1 MGDEGLSP
9 IGPAWQFDDGGREA
23 AGRVGKTGDCVCRA
37 VTIASGRPYAEVHNR
52 LRIITG
58 HVRHGRRPSPE
69 NGIIVARAPFK
80 RLMEEYGFGW
90 VDFRHLSFPLKT
102 TILNLPVEGR
112 LVVMVPRHAYAYI
125 DGVVHDLTPQN
136 IGMPVQ
142 GYWIK
147 R

>member
-1 MGDEGLSP
+1 MGDDSLTFPLS
-9 IGPAWQFDDGGREA
+9 PAWQFDDGGREA
-23 AGRVGKTGDCVCRA
+23 AGRIGKAGDCVCRA
-37 VTIASGRPYAEVHNR
+37 VSIASGRPYAEVHNR

-80 RLMEEYGFGW
+80 RLMEEFGFGW
-90 VDFRHLSFPLKT
+90 VDFRHLQKLPTVLS
-102 TILNLPVEGR
+102 LPVSGK
-112 LVVMVPRHAYAYI
+112 LVVMIPRHTYAYI
-125 DGVVHDLTPQN
+125 DGVVHDLAP
-136 IGMPVQ
+136 PKVDFHVQ